1 MTNNDNK
8 ESHLVNGL
16 TNSDIAPDQELSMN
30 EKPNIKVLL
39 IDDEETLIEYLSKRL
54 LREGFTVKATVSGEE
69 ALEVAANEGFDVA
82 VVDLKMPGIDGVE
95 TQQKLKK
102 IQPFLQSIVLTG
114 HGAIDTALE
123 SGRQD
128 AFKYLLKPIEYDN
141 LVETIREAY
150 EKKVELQQA
159 KLLKDAT
166 FFANIFINSPIGIYI
181 VQDGKFMFM
190 NPEFLRI
197 GGFQVRT
204 LSGLCC
210 LKIEKR

>member
-1 MTNNDNK
+1 
-8 ESHLVNGL
+8 
-16 TNSDIAPDQELSMN
+16 MN
-30 EKPNIKVLL
+30 EEPDIRVLL
-39 IDDEETLIEYLSKRL
+39 VDDEETLVEYLSKRL
-54 LREGFTVKATVSGEE
+54 LREGFTVKATFSGEE
-69 ALEVAANEGFDVA
+69 AVEVGANDDFDVA

-128 AFKYLLKPIEYDN
+128 AFRYLLKPIEYDN

-159 KLLKDAT
+159 KFREEVDDIYRSGMGARGIKKAMNKLRK
-166 FFANIFINSPIGIYI
+166 IYGIG
-181 VQDGKFMFM
+181 
-190 NPEFLRI
+190 
-197 GGFQVRT
+197 
-204 LSGLCC
+204 
-210 LKIEKR
+210 

>member
-1 MTNNDNK
+1 M
-8 ESHLVNGL
+8 S
-16 TNSDIAPDQELSMN
+16 
-30 EKPNIKVLL
+30 EKPDIRVLL
-39 IDDEETLIEYLSKRL
+39 VDDEETLVEYLSKRL
-54 LREGFTVKATVSGEE
+54 LREGFTVKATFSGEE
-69 ALEVAANEGFDVA
+69 AVEVSANEDFDVA

-114 HGAIDTALE
+114 HGAIDSALE

-159 KLLKDAT
+159 KFREEVDDIYRSGMGAR
-166 FFANIFINSPIGIYI
+166 GI
-181 VQDGKFMFM
+181 KKAM
-190 NPEFLRI
+190 NKLR
-197 GGFQVRT
+197 
-204 LSGLCC
+204 
-210 LKIEKR
+210 KIYGIE

>member
-1 MTNNDNK
+1 
-8 ESHLVNGL
+8 
-16 TNSDIAPDQELSMN
+16 MN
-30 EKPNIKVLL
+30 EKPDIRVLL
-39 IDDEETLIEYLSKRL
+39 IDDEETLVEYLSKRL
-54 LREGFTVKATVSGEE
+54 LREGFTVKATFSGEE
-69 ALEVAANEGFDVA
+69 AVEVASGEDFDVA

-141 LVETIREAY
+141 LVETIKAAY

-159 KLLKDAT
+159 KFREEVDEIYRAGMG
-166 FFANIFINSPIGIYI
+166 ARGI
-181 VQDGKFMFM
+181 KKAMKK
-190 NPEFLRI
+190 LR
-197 GGFQVRT
+197 
-204 LSGLCC
+204 
-210 LKIEKR
+210 KIYGIE